1 MGQMYVV
8 DLDPETVRAVV
19 TTQGSQW
26 RYAVVGHSTPQARD
40 RQIGRTHT
48 WEEAEEWATELRLT
62 LVLS

>member
-19 TTQGSQW
+19 TTQGW
-26 RYAVVGHSTPQARD
+26 RYRYAVVGHNPGQTRD
-40 RQIGRTHT
+40 REIGRTHT
-48 WEEAEEWATELRLT
+48 WEEAEEWATELQLT